1 MNDYTKRTQIQILQ
15 KKSRIKQKKKYRQS
29 QINLDSI
36 TGINQKKIEE
46 TLNKYYFNSHKN

>member
-15 KKSRIKQKKKYRQS
+15 KKSRIKQKKYRQS

-36 TGINQKKIEE
+36 TGINQKIEE
-46 TLNKYYFNSHKN
+46 TLNKY